1 MMIKIN
7 SNTLVYGFLAAALT
21 YMASVAANLQDF
33 FVMLF
38 IAVAFPAVF
47 MASVQLY
54 DKWSEHK
61 RRANYFRSKEDAW
74 KKNNNKRTDP

>member
-1 MMIKIN
+1 MIKIN
-7 SNTLVYGFLAAALT
+7 SNTLVYGFLAVSMT

-74 KKNNNKRTDP
+74 KKNNNNKRTDP

>member
-1 MMIKIN
+1 MIKIN
-7 SNTLVYGFLAAALT
+7 SNTLVYGFLAVALT
-21 YMASVAANLQDF
+21 YMASVAVSLQDF
-33 FVMLF
+33 FVMLL
-38 IAVAFPAVF
+38 IATALPAVF

-61 RRANYFRSKEDAW
+61 RRANYLRSKEDAW

>member
-1 MMIKIN
+1 MIKIN
-7 SNTLVYGFLAAALT
+7 SNTLVYGFLAVALT
-21 YMASVAANLQDF
+21 YMASVAVSLQDF
-33 FVMLF
+33 FVMLL
-38 IAVAFPAVF
+38 IATALPAVF

-61 RRANYFRSKEDAW
+61 RRANYYRSKEDAW